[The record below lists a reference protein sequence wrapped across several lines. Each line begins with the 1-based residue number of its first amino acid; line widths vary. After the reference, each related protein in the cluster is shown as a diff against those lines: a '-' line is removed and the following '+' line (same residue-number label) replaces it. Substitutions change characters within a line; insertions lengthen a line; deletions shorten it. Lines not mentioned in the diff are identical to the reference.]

1 VRRQNEYQPHAKGS
15 RRTSMHGQIKA
26 NWKALLRARGAWL
39 GGVPNA
45 WRSWWRPCGQ
55 AQRELPV
62 LRPLEGN
69 RGALEVHQIATLTDV
84 RFRG

>member
-1 VRRQNEYQPHAKGS
+1 
-15 RRTSMHGQIKA
+15 MHGQIKA

-69 RGALEVHQIATLTDV
+69 RGALEVHQIATLMPAFGSKADMAFCGANGGIQA
-84 RFRG
+84 RP